1 MALGGPIFYQS
12 NTVVSPRI
20 HCCMPRVFRA
30 TSFLA
35 LAVCAFAVAACGG
48 DDPFAIRPQLQLATD
63 SFDIR
68 TLTGTPASA
77 RALWRIGGFA
87 RFRLDSI
94 GEQFDLGFDLDANG
108 RVVVVPAR
116 RIAVPPPGTSSLPP
130 IVALQVSTTPYA
142 TLDRAPETGFI
153 TDTAVVV
160 TVGQTVV
167 VRTQSNVCG
176 NQNTGGSQLF
186 AKFVV
191 DSINTTTR
199 QLKVRSTIQQNCGF
213 RSFAT
218 GIPTF

>member
-1 MALGGPIFYQS
+1 
-12 NTVVSPRI
+12 
-20 HCCMPRVFRA
+20 MPRVFRA

-48 DDPFAIRPQLQLATD
+48 DDPFAVRPQLQLATD

-68 TLTGTPASA
+68 TLSGTPASA

-94 GEQFDLGFDLDANG
+94 GEQFDLGFDLDG
-108 RVVVVPAR
+108 SGKVIVVPAR
-116 RIAVPPPGTSSLPP
+116 RIAVPPPGTTTVPP
-130 IVALQVSTTPYA
+130 TVALLVSTTPYA
-142 TLDRAPETGFI
+142 TLDRAPETGFT

-160 TVGQTVV
+160 SVGQAVV
-167 VRTQSNVCG
+167 VRTQSNACDR
-176 NQNTGGSQLF
+176 QSTGGTQLY
-186 AKFVV
+186 AKFVI

-199 QLKVRSTIQQNCGF
+199 QLKVRSTIQQNCSF
-213 RSFAT
+213 RSFAS

>member
-1 MALGGPIFYQS
+1 
-12 NTVVSPRI
+12 
-20 HCCMPRVFRA
+20 MPRVFRA

-35 LAVCAFAVAACGG
+35 LAVCAFAVASCGG
-48 DDPFAIRPQLQLATD
+48 DDPFAIRPQLQLAND

-94 GEQFDLGFDLDANG
+94 GEQFDLGFDLDGSG
-108 RVVVVPAR
+108 RVIVVPAR
-116 RIAVPPPGTSSLPP
+116 RIAVSPPGTAAAAPT
-130 IVALQVSTTPYA
+130 VALLVSTTPYA
-142 TLDRAPETGFI
+142 TLDRAPESGYTS
-153 TDTAVVV
+153 DTSVVV

-167 VRTQSNVCG
+167 VRTQSNVCT
-176 NQNTGGSQLF
+176 NQITGGAQLF

-191 DSINTTTR
+191 DSINVATR

-213 RSFAT
+213 RSFAD